1 MGEFVKKTMMGYR
14 EVPGGQSDPECTHV
28 ILTETEYAELLQ
40 RISDA
45 EREASSAKAKAIQ
58 EIGEAERKAK
68 ETVGENNRKANQTIA
83 AWKEALEKEQAECAH
98 QRSLNDNLLRIAKE
112 RANAERGLK
121 PKKDRPGYVV
131 VHSEEKEYSFRDGR
145 KQLYKV
151 KLWETTIQSPY
162 SVEILESVV
171 RKQIEDELFPESKK
185 WLITRIGIT
194 GVFNGS
200 YEKMREAMQQ
210 NPEDSFYRGNVAIAR
225 QQRLKR
231 NFRSQYWE
239 VVIVHSTH
247 TTAGSHSKGVYAY
260 DKEACPGGLKRT
272 AWTGYNNNHK

>member
-1 MGEFVKKTMMGYR
+1 M
-14 EVPGGQSDPECTHV
+14 
-28 ILTETEYAELLQ
+28 
-40 RISDA
+40 
-45 EREASSAKAKAIQ
+45 
-58 EIGEAERKAK
+58 
-68 ETVGENNRKANQTIA
+68 
-83 AWKEALEKEQAECAH
+83 
-98 QRSLNDNLLRIAKE
+98 LRIAKE

-185 WLITRIGIT
+185 WQKTRNGIT
-194 GVFNGS
+194 GVFIGS
-200 YEKMREAMQQ
+200 YEKLREAMQQ

-239 VVIVHSTH
+239 VVIVHTQPL
-247 TTAGSHSKGVYAY
+247 GVIPREYMPAI
-260 DKEACPGGLKRT
+260 KKPVQGA
-272 AWTGYNNNHK
+272 

>member
-1 MGEFVKKTMMGYR
+1 M
-14 EVPGGQSDPECTHV
+14 
-28 ILTETEYAELLQ
+28 
-40 RISDA
+40 
-45 EREASSAKAKAIQ
+45 
-58 EIGEAERKAK
+58 
-68 ETVGENNRKANQTIA
+68 
-83 AWKEALEKEQAECAH
+83 
-98 QRSLNDNLLRIAKE
+98 LRIAKE

-200 YEKMREAMQQ
+200 YEKCGR
-210 NPEDSFYRGNVAIAR
+210 PCSRIRKIRF
-225 QQRLKR
+225 
-231 NFRSQYWE
+231 
-239 VVIVHSTH
+239 
-247 TTAGSHSKGVYAY
+247 TA
-260 DKEACPGGLKRT
+260 EM
-272 AWTGYNNNHK
+272 WQ

>member
-68 ETVGENNRKANQTIA
+68 EIVGENNRKANQTIA

-239 VVIVHSTH
+239 VVIVHTQPL
-247 TTAGSHSKGVYAY
+247 GVIPREFMPAI
-260 DKEACPGGLKRT
+260 KKPVQGA
-272 AWTGYNNNHK
+272 

>member
-1 MGEFVKKTMMGYR
+1 M
-14 EVPGGQSDPECTHV
+14 
-28 ILTETEYAELLQ
+28 
-40 RISDA
+40 
-45 EREASSAKAKAIQ
+45 
-58 EIGEAERKAK
+58 
-68 ETVGENNRKANQTIA
+68 
-83 AWKEALEKEQAECAH
+83 
-98 QRSLNDNLLRIAKE
+98 QRS
-112 RANAERGLK
+112 GLK
-121 PKKDRPGYVV
+121 PKKERPGYVV

-239 VVIVHSTH
+239 VVIVHTQPL
-247 TTAGSHSKGVYAY
+247 GVIPREFMPAI
-260 DKEACPGGLKRT
+260 KKPVQGA
-272 AWTGYNNNHK
+272 